1 MPLFLI
7 IGIAP
12 TAAWHVPEASLK
24 MYLIAIMT
32 LFVTM
37 PFLMMPRI
45 QMLPIIK
52 FPMDKVLLILNFIL
66 FVYLVSNQTIGL
78 SYRYDSTIRESGSI
92 VIIARQIFNMT
103 LLYVLLT
110 HLWHRKTGYA
120 KRTSYILLLLQL
132 PFVDGVGAALGLSA
146 LFGLLMLSTRFKKS
160 VSVKVT
166 IKLLAL
172 IGILLFLVLFGF
184 SVKWGRWPNQEDLGL
199 IMHLTQWG
207 SFRIFMSQI
216 LWFNLDSVD
225 ASVDVLR
232 ILNENFHYRLNL
244 LLGNDPAKP
253 ALNTISHAHYFN
265 MSLKDNLLNAGV
277 PVGNL
282 GGSYYLT
289 NGNSILTVLAS
300 LPVYLF
306 IRRVIDLAGDGSKMS
321 ALEIL
326 VAWYILQPLFQNPW
340 DNFLIFTP
348 GITFIAGFV
357 IISIFRQSVPK
368 LGMETIDKS

>member
-1 MPLFLI
+1 
-7 IGIAP
+7 
-12 TAAWHVPEASLK
+12 
-24 MYLIAIMT
+24 
-32 LFVTM
+32 
-37 PFLMMPRI
+37 
-45 QMLPIIK
+45 
-52 FPMDKVLLILNFIL
+52 
-66 FVYLVSNQTIGL
+66 
-78 SYRYDSTIRESGSI
+78 
-92 VIIARQIFNMT
+92 
-103 LLYVLLT
+103 
-110 HLWHRKTGYA
+110 
-120 KRTSYILLLLQL
+120 
-132 PFVDGVGAALGLSA
+132 
-146 LFGLLMLSTRFKKS
+146 
-160 VSVKVT
+160 
-166 IKLLAL
+166 
-172 IGILLFLVLFGF
+172 
-184 SVKWGRWPNQEDLGL
+184 
-199 IMHLTQWG
+199 
-207 SFRIFMSQI
+207 MSQI

-265 MSLKDNLLNAGV
+265 MSLTDNLLNAGV